1 MTNYEYLQKHNAK
14 DIGYFL
20 CEAMEY
26 LSKEEYY
33 PCDRCPMR
41 ERCDYG
47 RNGWFDWLMENKK

>member
-1 MTNYEYLQKHNAK
+1 MKNYEYLQKHSAE
-14 DIGYFL
+14 DIAYFL

-41 ERCDYG
+41 ERCSYG
-47 RNGWFDWLMENKK
+47 ENGWLNWLMEAKK